1 MMQQVKAK
9 EAKTWVAPNTRFL
22 QPGKPGAPL
31 AMTRHQ
37 LRQTT
42 PEYGIPPGVFIRFGE
57 ILQLLEC
64 LIVGAARCALQLCI
78 DA

>member
-1 MMQQVKAK
+1 
-9 EAKTWVAPNTRFL
+9 
-22 QPGKPGAPL
+22 
-31 AMTRHQ
+31 

-64 LIVGAARCALQLCI
+64 LIVGAARCASQLCI

>member
-1 MMQQVKAK
+1 MIQQIRP
-9 EAKTWVAPNTRFL
+9 ERLRLGLPQIPSFL
-22 QPGKPGAPL
+22 QPGKPGSPL

-57 ILQLLEC
+57 ILQFLEC
-64 LIVGAARCALQLCI
+64 LIVGAARRASQLCI